1 MLRKNASIIL
11 HKKQTHN
18 SVTAEIPPLIALLK
32 AAISNLSL
40 FCSKIFKFDMTN
52 NFTCHAYE
60 DIKLKEKRK

>member
-1 MLRKNASIIL
+1 MLLQFYITNK
-11 HKKQTHN
+11 HN

-40 FCSKIFKFDMTN
+40 FCSKIFKSDMTN
-52 NFTCHAYE
+52 NLTCHAYYE